1 MPEPNLLPSSHRL
14 LPAGLS
20 TAPVA
25 ALCHGLSMRP
35 GLATLNNHSRSLG
48 LDTSVG
54 ESESESAQG
63 CSAGSAD
70 LLAKAET
77 FTTSVRLRLQAPFH
91 LNPRWFE
98 ITPRKWILACLVQP
112 QDSVPLAE
120 RGADQKPPNF
130 QRIASMLPQTLRRQ
144 NASKANVVEAHGQ
157 CQPVAACLAEGAGN
171 A

>member
-14 LPAGLS
+14 LPASLL

-25 ALCHGLSMRP
+25 ALRHGLSMRP

-54 ESESESAQG
+54 ESESEGAQG

-91 LNPRWFE
+91 PKPRWFE
-98 ITPRKWILACLVQP
+98 ITPRKNESLRVSCNLKTPFLWLSGVRTRSP
-112 QDSVPLAE
+112 QISSE
-120 RGADQKPPNF
+120 
-130 QRIASMLPQTLRRQ
+130 
-144 NASKANVVEAHGQ
+144 
-157 CQPVAACLAEGAGN
+157 
-171 A
+171 